1 MTHRATIIRLGRTR
15 VRIESLLRDE
25 IRYRFGNN
33 AIRSSFETRSLYPP
47 RCSNNRQFRN
57 CCPSVGRTLF
67 IHENRYLAS
76 FHLTSLSEIFFLHFP
91 KLKLLFQARERSIKI
106 PYIRLPLEELWETNH
121 SPRNTASTR
130 RNFASITIARPIISR
145 IKHSASAKVLNKS
158 RGGRECEAGR

>member
-67 IHENRYLAS
+67 IYENRYLGS
-76 FHLTSLSEIFFLHFP
+76 FHLTSLSEIFFLYFP
-91 KLKLLFQARERSIKI
+91 KLKLLFQAINKNSIHTS
-106 PYIRLPLEELWETNH
+106 PPGRTLEDESFSTKHGLYATKFRINH
-121 SPRNTASTR
+121 NCTAHYQ
-130 RNFASITIARPIISR
+130 P
-145 IKHSASAKVLNKS
+145 H
-158 RGGRECEAGR
+158 